1 MCENAER
8 DLQQLDLIDR
18 WRVVT
23 YWRVL
28 LWKRWWCSLPFPL
41 KLGLVQWILLVAVML
56 SAPPVGEL
64 SPLFL
69 PSMWMGTF
77 AVSVTICMMLPTR
90 RTAQSQ

>member
-1 MCENAER
+1 MRDDVER
-8 DLQQLDLIDR
+8 ELQQLDLIDL
-18 WRVVT
+18 WLVVT

-28 LWKRWWCSLPFPL
+28 LWKRWLRALPFPL
-41 KLGLVQWILLVAVML
+41 KLAPVQWILLVAVML

-77 AVSVTICMMLPTR
+77 AVSVTICMMLPTG